1 MRSKCTFGSLVSCER
16 FGGNETDEKIVVEM
30 PHYIIMYLAFLTSVF
45 CRELV
50 LREVH
55 SDTATETARVG
66 LRLLVRCN
74 VPNYIDYTMCGF
86 V

>member
-30 PHYIIMYLAFLTSVF
+30 PYSIMYLAFLTSGF

-55 SDTATETARVG
+55 NDTATETARVG